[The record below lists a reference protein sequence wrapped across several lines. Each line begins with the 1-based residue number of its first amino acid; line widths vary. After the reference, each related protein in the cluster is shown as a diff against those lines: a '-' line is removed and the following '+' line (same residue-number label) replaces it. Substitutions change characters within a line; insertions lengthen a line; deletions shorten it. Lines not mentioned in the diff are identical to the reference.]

1 MINAT
6 AMNEVQV
13 RTIMEEYI
21 GKRKVAKVTEEILEV
36 MQEESK
42 HTHKGKT
49 FYIHT
54 DEAGALVL
62 TAESMLEGQV
72 KQVLTSWLE
81 DDEVEDCLRQ
91 LMGGNPVNP
100 DVGFET
106 IMVEGSGSGYYT
118 VLMNYKPKND
128 QEREFMK
135 NLEAAINAKVESFRV
150 PVNDPSIDM
159 NGKIQFASGF
169 KPAVGYSYNELEKL
183 AKENGVRLGTKN
195 EYCLFLGTM
204 IIRLMAEGWS
214 ENDAWEAVCCDS
226 KKLGHYCN
234 SEDAKDGF
242 EPTGSRMI
250 AGKCDLANAYKIL
263 AKDEKAGGFWLA
275 SGCYGSN
282 SNNYPLAGLY
292 LNDGYDYHDI
302 DSVGWFVL

>member
-1 MINAT
+1 MNKTT

-21 GKRKVAKVTEEILEV
+21 GKKAKKATEEILEV
-36 MQEESK
+36 MQEESQ
-42 HTHKGKT
+42 HTHKGKVC
-49 FYIHT
+49 YIHM
-54 DEAGALVL
+54 DETGALVL
-62 TAESMLEGQV
+62 TTESVVKSQV
-72 KQVLTSWLE
+72 KQVLTSWIE
-81 DDEVEDCLRQ
+81 DDKVEDCLSQ

-106 IMVEGSGSGYYT
+106 IMVEGSESGYYT
-118 VLMNYKPKND
+118 ELMKHKSKNG
-128 QEREFMK
+128 QEREFMR
-135 NLEAAINAKVESFRV
+135 NLKEAINAKVESFRV

-195 EYCLFLGTM
+195 EYCLFLGTI
-204 IIRLMAEGWS
+204 IIRLMVEGWS
-214 ENDAWEAVCCDS
+214 ENDAWKAMCCDS
-226 KKLGHYCN
+226 KELGHYLD
-234 SEDAKDGF
+234 SADAKGNF

-263 AKDEKAGGFWLA
+263 EKDEKAGGFWLA
-275 SGCYGSN
+275 GGSCNCYGNDDPLAVLSLGRGYDNHN
-282 SNNYPLAGLY
+282 SN
-292 LNDGYDYHDI
+292 
-302 DSVGWFVL
+302 SVGWFVL